1 MGEGWKRIELFFF
14 LILFFERSLE
24 YWEEN
29 DMKFIHVKR
38 IEWKVSKII
47 FSQLK
52 VDRGRNDGDL
62 FEIDSHIVVFTFTL
76 GLHSFKNDNLNKKL
90 CEKYINISKLNYSF
104 QFFQVCLVINE
115 YLHRCICNILFIP

>member
-1 MGEGWKRIELFFF
+1 MKVEKELGCFFF

-62 FEIDSHIVVFTFTL
+62 FEIDSRIVVFTFTL
-76 GLHSFKNDNLNKKL
+76 GDHTRLKMT
-90 CEKYINISKLNYSF
+90 I
-104 QFFQVCLVINE
+104 
-115 YLHRCICNILFIP
+115 